1 MSGLLLSHVRGGA
14 DAGDLNTAHS
24 HANGQ
29 GCPQI
34 QESSIHIYR
43 LGFSALDSPLPTL
56 LMSHATGWLL
66 VLSRMQMTLDRGVSS
81 PCSHPCRYSYY
92 HRHQTPGNNCTCPKS
107 WCHRNTVNTKYV
119 ADRRRR
125 TLIRLT
131 NNFRTYRF
139 ASAGHKYDIY
149 YIIDI
154 MNIQSLNIYSPN
166 RDLHLPQVTGDGLI
180 GI

>member
-66 VLSRMQMTLDRGVSS
+66 VWSRMQMTLDRGV
-81 PCSHPCRYSYY
+81 PPRVPTHAGTVTTTATK
-92 HRHQTPGNNCTCPKS
+92 HQGTQL
-107 WCHRNTVNTKYV
+107 Y
-119 ADRRRR
+119 
-125 TLIRLT
+125 
-131 NNFRTYRF
+131 
-139 ASAGHKYDIY
+139 
-149 YIIDI
+149 
-154 MNIQSLNIYSPN
+154 
-166 RDLHLPQVTGDGLI
+166 LPQKLVSS
-180 GI
+180 

>member
-29 GCPQI
+29 GCPQYI
-34 QESSIHIYR
+34 STYLHIYR

-66 VLSRMQMTLDRGVSS
+66 VLSRMQMTLDRGFPPSV
-81 PCSHPCRYSYY
+81 PTIPMQVQLLPPPPNTREH
-92 HRHQTPGNNCTCPKS
+92 NCTCPKS

-119 ADRRRR
+119 AD
-125 TLIRLT
+125 
-131 NNFRTYRF
+131 
-139 ASAGHKYDIY
+139 HK
-149 YIIDI
+149 
-154 MNIQSLNIYSPN
+154 SGEG
-166 RDLHLPQVTGDGLI
+166 RHLLG
-180 GI
+180 